1 MLKGRN
7 FLNAFVKGS
16 SLILLLI
23 FLFSF
28 VASCEE
34 NTINIGVMV
43 GSDSDHTMDDWNTT
57 VDFLNAETDTNL
69 FDLFPYSSITS
80 LKSKQKKSIL
90 LSVVLWMYVEGENEQ
105 GITAIATHKHIWE
118 GKFYTMYGAV
128 FIIRLTELI

>member
-69 FDLFPYSSITS
+69 FELIPIQFNNFTEIEAKEIDFIICGP
-80 LKSKQKKSIL
+80 
-90 LSVVLWMYVEGENEQ
+90 WMYVERNEQ
-105 GITAIATHKHIWE
+105 GITGLRLEQIWE
-118 GKFYTMYGAV
+118 ASLYQGGSV
-128 FIIRLTELI
+128 FITSYQN